1 MAPALEL
8 EKRQS
13 NYCNGV
19 YYNYNYDCGNSAWG
33 SYGRWILLGCVIV
46 GAFLLF
52 LAFSCL
58 TARRRRRQGQPPL
71 RGTGWAG
78 NMYGGGGNQPYGGGA
93 GGTQYGNNQ
102 YGNNQYGQN
111 NVQSPPVYS
120 PPKTQYNGT
129 ENQGYFGGQQSG
141 IELQAPGN
149 SYQPER
155 GGNPVYAAPE
165 GPPPGKGDGI
175 IR

>member
-1 MAPALEL
+1 MAPALGL
-8 EKRQS
+8 EKRQQY
-13 NYCNGV
+13 YCNGQY
-19 YYNYNYDCGNSAWG
+19 YYNSYDCGNTAWG
-33 SYGRWILLGCVIV
+33 SYGRWILLGCVVV

-58 TARRRRRQGQPPL
+58 TARRRRRQGQTPY

-78 NMYGGGGNQPYGGGA
+78 NMYGGGYNQPYGGNQ
-93 GGTQYGNNQ
+93 QYGNNQ
-102 YGNNQYGQN
+102 YAAND
-111 NVQSPPVYS
+111 VQSPPVYS
-120 PPKTQYNGT
+120 PPPKNQYNAPGNAT
-129 ENQGYFGGQQSG
+129 QGYFGGQQSG